1 MLKFYEIYR
10 LIVQQK
16 ILGKILIAV
25 LKLFTFNPL
34 LLAELLIAIFFATF
48 SLFSLFCFLQITYI
62 RYN

>member
-16 ILGKILIAV
+16 ILGNILIAV